1 MSWGNQKHDNH
12 CTKIRSLGRNTLSQ
26 HHMAACTPILVTS
39 LPLMSISHICWDMR
53 NSPGLVVSRKAAS
66 AVVSS
71 WKKRKGGEKKSAG
84 KEKSQSK
91 HIQFL
96 FWFIALCNYNN
107 QRALLWCADIQ
118 VQADLLSCHI
128 VNVVTASC
136 SLLIGAC
143 VCVCVR
149 VCVQYLYANISLYKS
164 EHVWEMSADVC
175 RAAVR

>member
-1 MSWGNQKHDNH
+1 MLRHAQFS
-12 CTKIRSLGRNTLSQ
+12 R
-26 HHMAACTPILVTS
+26 ACCLKKSCIS
-39 LPLMSISHICWDMR
+39 SSIF
-53 NSPGLVVSRKAAS
+53 L
-66 AVVSS
+66 
-71 WKKRKGGEKKSAG
+71 KKRKGVEKKSAG

-143 VCVCVR
+143 VCMRARVRAVFVCKHFI
-149 VCVQYLYANISLYKS
+149 VQKWTCLGNECWCLQGGCTVEQNGCQPSMWLWDFS
-164 EHVWEMSADVC
+164 GVECESWRRS
-175 RAAVR
+175 RSFLF